1 MNAFRS
7 TRRALFVAATVLAF
21 GVSGCSTSSD
31 PGVPSSAPESS
42 PAAETSGGGSP
53 SVEPSGPEAPR
64 PSGNG
69 EPALALAQL
78 PIGGSSDEK
87 AAGNQCATASW
98 NRPELLPDNGVTV
111 AKIEITP
118 PKGFSAA
125 GGCGGP
131 ACGSF
136 TFRRDAVS
144 CTVQVNGLGK
154 DDAELTLKGKFT
166 CPPGQGSSC
175 GGHISLHGITGSD
188 SSVPKSSAPKS
199 SVTKSSSSPSG

>member
-42 PAAETSGGGSP
+42 PAAETSGGSTP
-53 SVEPSGPEAPR
+53 SMEPSGPEAPR

-78 PIGGSSDEK
+78 PIGGSSQGE
-87 AAGNQCATASW
+87 AGNQCATARW
-98 NRPELLPDNGVTV
+98 NQPELLPDNGVTV

-118 PKGFSAA
+118 PKGFSVA
-125 GGCGGP
+125 GGCGGD

-136 TFRRDAVS
+136 TFRRDAIS

-154 DDAELTLKGKFT
+154 DDAELMLKGKFT

-175 GGHISLHGITGSD
+175 GGHISLHGITGSE
-188 SSVPKSSAPKS
+188 SSVPKSSVPKS
-199 SVTKSSSSPSG
+199 SVTKSSSSPGG